1 MSYNLI
7 ISIEA
12 EKQMIAITDY
22 LLLELGSIQAVE
34 HLYRE
39 IERIYDRLENNP
51 KQFPFCEDVNLR
63 EKQYRKAVLS
73 QMNYTLIFKN
83 VKKNVYIIGI
93 FHDSQNYGEQ
103 L

>member
-39 IERIYDRLENNP
+39 IKRIYDRLENNP
-51 KQFPFCEDVNLR
+51 KQL
-63 EKQYRKAVLS
+63 
-73 QMNYTLIFKN
+73 
-83 VKKNVYIIGI
+83 
-93 FHDSQNYGEQ
+93 
-103 L
+103 

>member
-12 EKQMIAITDY
+12 EKQ
-22 LLLELGSIQAVE
+22 
-34 HLYRE
+34 
-39 IERIYDRLENNP
+39 
-51 KQFPFCEDVNLR
+51 
-63 EKQYRKAVLS
+63 YRKAVLS
-73 QMNYTLIFKN
+73 QMNYSLIFKN

>member
-12 EKQMIAITDY
+12 EKQMIALTDY
-22 LLLELGSIQAVE
+22 LLLEFGNIQAVE

-39 IERIYDRLENNP
+39 IDKIYDRLEYNP

-83 VKKNVYIIGI
+83 VKNDVYIIGI